1 LHPYLTL
8 ALGKKKNN
16 QSQPDKPVHSYIRR
30 IGLIFYDYYSIL
42 VELFSLADTGMP
54 NLDLKA
60 AHEFWKNYEDPMIFR
75 VISFMETAED
85 WTLDGDSNLEQAID
99 KLGNILEQLKRFELG
114 KEDQFIDLCCHL
126 KTSRILRLLQAVDTI
141 DPGSASKLLMYA
153 EEHNSPD
160 NVMAGLFLRRNII
173 FERLR
178 LLARVFS
185 PDRFEI
191 VLKALEHE
199 NV

>member
-1 LHPYLTL
+1 
-8 ALGKKKNN
+8 
-16 QSQPDKPVHSYIRR
+16 
-30 IGLIFYDYYSIL
+30 
-42 VELFSLADTGMP
+42 MP
-54 NLDLKA
+54 KLDLKA
-60 AHEFWKNYEDPMIFR
+60 AHEFWKNYEDPMIYR

-85 WTLDGDSNLEQAID
+85 WTLDGDPDLEKALTR
-99 KLGNILEQLKRFELG
+99 LGDELEQLTRFELS
-114 KEDQFIDLCCHL
+114 KEDQFIDVSCHL
-126 KTSRILRLLQAVDTI
+126 KTSRILRLLQAIDTI

-160 NVMAGLFLRRNII
+160 NLMAGLFLRRNII

-178 LLARVFS
+178 LLARVFA
-185 PDRFEI
+185 PERFEI